1 MTAPAPAS
9 LPPGAL
15 RALARRH
22 GVTPKK
28 SLGQH
33 FLVEP
38 ALARRIAQLAG
49 VGSGDRVL
57 EVGAGLG
64 SLTVVLGATGATVI
78 AVEIDRR
85 LIPPLKEVT
94 AGLPRVRVVRAD
106 AMRVSW
112 GSVLEGEP
120 WVLVANLPY
129 NVAVPVVLRALVEEP
144 RIRRMLVMVQ
154 REVGERLAARPG
166 DEQFGAVSLR
176 VAYRAEATVVRRV
189 RPTVFWPVPGVESV
203 LVRLERRDTPPVDAD
218 EAALFDVVNEAFGQ
232 RRKTMRNALVRLG
245 VAADAAAGILERCGL
260 DPRSRP
266 EELSLEAFARVAD
279 AVGPLRPARSQPP
292 GRRRGAKEKT

>member
-1 MTAPAPAS
+1 
-9 LPPGAL
+9 
-15 RALARRH
+15 
-22 GVTPKK
+22 
-28 SLGQH
+28 
-33 FLVEP
+33 
-38 ALARRIAQLAG
+38 
-49 VGSGDRVL
+49 
-57 EVGAGLG
+57 
-64 SLTVVLGATGATVI
+64 VVLAATGATVV
-78 AVEIDRR
+78 AVEIDPR
-85 LIPPLKEVT
+85 LIPALKEVT
-94 AGLPRVRVVRAD
+94 TGLPRVRVVRAD

-112 GSVLEGEP
+112 RSVLEGRP

-129 NVAVPVVLRALVEEP
+129 NVAVPVVLRALEEEP

-176 VAYRAEATVVRRV
+176 VAYRADASVVRRV

-203 LVRLERRDTPPVDAD
+203 LVRLERRDAPPVDAD
-218 EAALFDVVNEAFGQ
+218 EATLFHLVNEAFGQ

-245 VAADAAAGILERCGL
+245 VAADAAAGILERCGV

-279 AVGPLRPARSQPP
+279 VVGPLGPPRSQPP
-292 GRRRGAKEKT
+292 GRRRGAKGET

>member
-1 MTAPAPAS
+1 VTGPAPAS

-22 GVTPKK
+22 GVRPKK

-49 VGSGDRVL
+49 VGPEDRVL

-64 SLTVVLGATGATVI
+64 SLTVVLAATGATVI

-94 AGLPRVRVVRAD
+94 ARLPRVRVVRAD

-129 NVAVPVVLRALVEEP
+129 NVAVPVVLRALEEEP

-176 VAYRAEATVVRRV
+176 VAYRAEASVVRRV

-218 EAALFDVVNEAFGQ
+218 EGTLFDVVNEAFGQ

-279 AVGPLRPARSQPP
+279 AVGPLVPARSQPP

>member
-1 MTAPAPAS
+1 
-9 LPPGAL
+9 
-15 RALARRH
+15 
-22 GVTPKK
+22 
-28 SLGQH
+28 LGQH

-38 ALARRIAQLAG
+38 ALARRIAELAG
-49 VGSGDRVL
+49 IGPRDRVL

-64 SLTVVLGATGATVI
+64 SLTVVLAATGATVV
-78 AVEIDRR
+78 AVEIDPR
-85 LIPPLKEVT
+85 LIPALKEVT
-94 AGLPRVRVVRAD
+94 TGLPRVRVVRAD

-112 GSVLEGEP
+112 RSVLEGRP
-120 WVLVANLPY
+120 WILVANLPY
-129 NVAVPVVLRALVEEP
+129 NVAVPVVLRALEEEP

-176 VAYRAEATVVRRV
+176 VAYRAEASVVRRV

-203 LVRLERRDTPPVDAD
+203 LVCLERRAAPPVDVD
-218 EAALFDVVNEAFGQ
+218 EGTLFAVVNEAFGQ

-245 VAADAAAGILERCGL
+245 VSADAAAGILERCGL

-266 EELSLEAFARVAD
+266 E
-279 AVGPLRPARSQPP
+279 
-292 GRRRGAKEKT
+292 

>member
-1 MTAPAPAS
+1 MTVAPTARDGSSISARRRSASSRPSARGWQGFGSPGRRSPAGTGTPGATVTAPAPAS

-28 SLGQH
+28 ALGQH

-85 LIPPLKEVT
+85 LIPPLQEGT
-94 AGLPRVRVVRAD
+94 AGIPPRRGGPAD
-106 AMRVSW
+106 A
-112 GSVLEGEP
+112 
-120 WVLVANLPY
+120 
-129 NVAVPVVLRALVEEP
+129 
-144 RIRRMLVMVQ
+144 
-154 REVGERLAARPG
+154 
-166 DEQFGAVSLR
+166 D
-176 VAYRAEATVVRRV
+176 
-189 RPTVFWPVPGVESV
+189 
-203 LVRLERRDTPPVDAD
+203 
-218 EAALFDVVNEAFGQ
+218 
-232 RRKTMRNALVRLG
+232 
-245 VAADAAAGILERCGL
+245 
-260 DPRSRP
+260 
-266 EELSLEAFARVAD
+266 
-279 AVGPLRPARSQPP
+279 
-292 GRRRGAKEKT
+292 RGAGG